1 MTVNQ
6 RGYLFEVSWEVCNKV
21 GGIYTVITSKI
32 MEATRAFGD
41 QYILLGPDIKTNLE
55 FEETD
60 ENFWAKIREGT
71 AIKEIPCRFGRW
83 KVPGEPKVI
92 LVGYSKKYNKDQ
104 LLYRIW
110 EDYGV
115 DSIAGGWDYI
125 EPVMFSYACGEVIE
139 TIYNT
144 MVKPFGL
151 PAVAQFHEW
160 MTGAGLLGLK
170 KAVPDIGTV
179 FTTHATILGRSLAGS
194 GVDIYSAMEHISPQ
208 REAGAH
214 NITAKY
220 SMEAVTA
227 READCF
233 TTVSDITAMEAKN
246 FLGRQ
251 PDFITPNGLDIE
263 HIPDLT
269 ENRTPSI
276 KAKEKLLGAAGG
288 FLRKD
293 LPPSTKIIC
302 ISGRYEFHN
311 KGIDVFLSAL
321 GRLDKD
327 LSEPVLAYL
336 FVLGGYTDL
345 IPALQGEYTKS
356 DQGNP
361 PISTHRLHYE
371 ASDPILQTCN
381 RLGLNNT
388 AKNNV
393 NVIFIPA
400 YLNGHDGLLNMHYYE
415 ALSGCDLGV
424 FPSYYEPWGYT
435 PLESAAYAVP
445 TVTTDQAGFGLWVE
459 RSVGENSG
467 VMLIKRQGKDMASIE
482 DHLYRIFQN
491 VLSWKDEDL
500 YQRRKKARAISVK
513 ASWSNFFKQYLKAYD
528 KSLEYAIDR
537 SERLASAEYRSEKKY
552 TYAGVVSSK
561 PHFRSFTAVAN
572 LPKNVSRLR
581 ELAYNLWWSW
591 NPRSLDVFA
600 TLYPRLWSELG
611 NNPVKMLETVSPDRL
626 ANSANNASYVN
637 LYARVMKQF
646 DEYMDDKT
654 CSERLQKSNEIRWS
668 SPVAYFSTEYGL
680 HESLPIYSGG
690 LGVLS
695 GDHLKTASDLNIPLV
710 GIGLLYKFGF
720 FKQVVDRNGIQI
732 TQYAENDFSR
742 MPVKIVQ
749 DERGNEVQISLE
761 LPGRTLYAN
770 IWQLKIGR
778 VSLYLLDTDIPRNTF
793 QDRKITSNLYVADQK
808 TRMEQEILLGIG
820 GIRLLRKLGIEPSVY
835 HINEGHS
842 AFLIFER
849 IANLMTEE
857 GLSFDE
863 ASEVVRGST
872 IFTTHTPVEAGNER
886 FSKDLMEHYFSN
898 FVKWSGISWSQFWE
912 LGKKESGED
921 KPFFMTILALKLSN
935 MSNGV
940 SKIHGEVS
948 KSIWRD
954 VWKGLHYSEI
964 PITYITNGVHM
975 MSYIAPRMKDL
986 LSAFLETDWEK
997 DITNAERWFKIQNMS
1012 DDLLWRTRFELKQKT
1027 INLIRDQTI
1036 KQWAKYGYA
1045 KSWSEDLFSK
1055 INPAALLIGFS
1066 RRFAPYKRADL
1077 ILSDLNRLD
1086 KILNHPNRP
1095 VHIVFSGKSH
1105 PNDEMGK
1112 NLIKKVIDICK
1123 DERFRGKIF
1132 FLEDYDI
1139 HIARQLIQGVDVWMN
1154 TPRRPY
1160 EACGTSGEKVAVNGV
1175 LNFSISDGWWAEGF
1189 DGTNGWTIG
1198 PVVKDYIDE
1207 SPNADAEDSQSLY
1220 AILENT
1226 IIPLFYNRD
1235 ETGLPEK
1242 WLAMV
1247 KRSMQTLVPAFNSE
1261 RMVSEYYHQMYVPTA
1276 KRNQEMTR
1284 DSYKLAKEIADWKL
1298 KIPMRFSSLKF
1309 LNVSVEGIHGDT
1321 MIVEQPLM
1329 INASIDPG
1337 KLEPDE
1343 ILVELVI
1350 GKVEGQRFVGD
1361 LACVPLEITHTSE
1374 DGILTFSVEY
1384 KVKQNGTYNYGVR
1397 VVPYNRRLP
1406 YKHEAGMILWG

>member
-1 MTVNQ
+1 
-6 RGYLFEVSWEVCNKV
+6 
-21 GGIYTVITSKI
+21 
-32 MEATRAFGD
+32 
-41 QYILLGPDIKTNLE
+41 
-55 FEETD
+55 
-60 ENFWAKIREGT
+60 
-71 AIKEIPCRFGRW
+71 
-83 KVPGEPKVI
+83 
-92 LVGYSKKYNKDQ
+92 
-104 LLYRIW
+104 
-110 EDYGV
+110 
-115 DSIAGGWDYI
+115 
-125 EPVMFSYACGEVIE
+125 
-139 TIYNT
+139 
-144 MVKPFGL
+144 
-151 PAVAQFHEW
+151 
-160 MTGAGLLGLK
+160 
-170 KAVPDIGTV
+170 
-179 FTTHATILGRSLAGS
+179 
-194 GVDIYSAMEHISPQ
+194 
-208 REAGAH
+208 
-214 NITAKY
+214 
-220 SMEAVTA
+220 
-227 READCF
+227 
-233 TTVSDITAMEAKN
+233 
-246 FLGRQ
+246 
-251 PDFITPNGLDIE
+251 
-263 HIPDLT
+263 
-269 ENRTPSI
+269 
-276 KAKEKLLGAAGG
+276 
-288 FLRKD
+288 
-293 LPPSTKIIC
+293 
-302 ISGRYEFHN
+302 
-311 KGIDVFLSAL
+311 
-321 GRLDKD
+321 
-327 LSEPVLAYL
+327 
-336 FVLGGYTDL
+336 
-345 IPALQGEYTKS
+345 
-356 DQGNP
+356 
-361 PISTHRLHYE
+361 
-371 ASDPILQTCN
+371 
-381 RLGLNNT
+381 
-388 AKNNV
+388 
-393 NVIFIPA
+393 
-400 YLNGHDGLLNMHYYE
+400 
-415 ALSGCDLGV
+415 
-424 FPSYYEPWGYT
+424 
-435 PLESAAYAVP
+435 
-445 TVTTDQAGFGLWVE
+445 
-459 RSVGENSG
+459 
-467 VMLIKRQGKDMASIE
+467 
-482 DHLYRIFQN
+482 
-491 VLSWKDEDL
+491 
-500 YQRRKKARAISVK
+500 
-513 ASWSNFFKQYLKAYD
+513 
-528 KSLEYAIDR
+528 
-537 SERLASAEYRSEKKY
+537 
-552 TYAGVVSSK
+552 
-561 PHFRSFTAVAN
+561 
-572 LPKNVSRLR
+572 
-581 ELAYNLWWSW
+581 
-591 NPRSLDVFA
+591 
-600 TLYPRLWSELG
+600 
-611 NNPVKMLETVSPDRL
+611 
-626 ANSANNASYVN
+626 
-637 LYARVMKQF
+637 
-646 DEYMDDKT
+646 
-654 CSERLQKSNEIRWS
+654 
-668 SPVAYFSTEYGL
+668 
-680 HESLPIYSGG
+680 
-690 LGVLS
+690 
-695 GDHLKTASDLNIPLV
+695 
-710 GIGLLYKFGF
+710 
-720 FKQVVDRNGIQI
+720 
-732 TQYAENDFSR
+732 
-742 MPVKIVQ
+742 
-749 DERGNEVQISLE
+749 
-761 LPGRTLYAN
+761 
-770 IWQLKIGR
+770 
-778 VSLYLLDTDIPRNTF
+778 
-793 QDRKITSNLYVADQK
+793 
-808 TRMEQEILLGIG
+808 
-820 GIRLLRKLGIEPSVY
+820 
-835 HINEGHS
+835 
-842 AFLIFER
+842 
-849 IANLMTEE
+849 MTEE